1 MSVVA
6 DVLAATAMLSGCG
19 LLLVAAVGLFRLP
32 DSASRLQ
39 AATKAQVL
47 GLVLVVIGASLLIRQ
62 PTQAVELWLV
72 ALFQLAT
79 APVLGQLLGRTAHA
93 DGDEDTDLLVVDE
106 RTPAAGVGGPGT
118 PEHGRPDRQGTD
130 GGTAS

>member
-6 DVLAATAMLSGCG
+6 EVLSALAMLSGSA

-32 DSASRLQ
+32 DAASRLQ

-47 GLVLVVIGASLLIRQ
+47 GLVLVVLGAAVQVRQ

-72 ALFQLAT
+72 ALFQLVT
-79 APVLGQLLGRTAHA
+79 APVLGQLLGRTMHA
-93 DGDEDTDLLVVDE
+93 DEDQDASLLVVDE
-106 RTPAAGVGGPGT
+106 RGPDAGRGSPPSAEGG
-118 PEHGRPDRQGTD
+118 RQ
-130 GGTAS
+130 SP